1 MKLYVTRHGETA
13 WNVENKVC
21 GVTDVALTER
31 GREQARALAERVRER
46 PVDRIISSPMK
57 RARETAQII
66 AERCGL
72 TVETDPRLR
81 EQDYGVYEGVDR
93 RDEGFLGNKRCFAYR
108 YPGGES
114 MMDVACR
121 AYGFIQELKEK
132 YPGENVLLVCH
143 GGVCR
148 VIHTYFRDMTNE
160 EFFRYSLGNC
170 MLEEYE
176 L

>member
-1 MKLYVTRHGETA
+1 MKLYVTRHGETV

-21 GVTDVALTER
+21 GITDVELTEK
-31 GREQARALAERVRER
+31 GREQARALAERVSGCGISRVIASPLKRAQETA
-46 PVDRIISSPMK
+46 RIIGS
-57 RARETAQII
+57 RY
-66 AERCGL
+66 GL
-72 TVETDPRLR
+72 PVETDLRLT
-81 EQDYGVYEGVDR
+81 EQNYGIYEGVNG

-114 MMDVACR
+114 MMDVAHR
-121 AYGFIQELKEK
+121 TYGLIEELKGK
-132 YPGENVLLVCH
+132 SPDRAVLLVCH

-148 VIHTYFRDMTNE
+148 VINTYFRDMTND

-170 MLEEYE
+170 VLEEYE